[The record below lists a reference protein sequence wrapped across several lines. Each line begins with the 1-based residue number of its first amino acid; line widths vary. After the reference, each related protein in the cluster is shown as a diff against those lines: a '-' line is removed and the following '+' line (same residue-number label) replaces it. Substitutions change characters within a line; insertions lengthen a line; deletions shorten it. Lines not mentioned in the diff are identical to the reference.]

1 MEVFSMNHVTVG
13 VRQFQTFY
21 LLAIMLLLQA
31 CAGANPIAKAETT
44 EQRAYATYGT
54 FVIIEEQ
61 AAKLVSSGQIPNS
74 AVQAIGRAD
83 AAAKPVADSLLD
95 AALEFTVIRAEFEA
109 GGGTGEERYVRAM
122 NELNSWIE
130 RITPLVAN
138 LITAVK
144 GAE

>member
-1 MEVFSMNHVTVG
+1 MNYVTVG

-44 EQRAYATYGT
+44 EQRAFATYGT

-61 AAKLVSSGQIPNS
+61 AAKLVSSGQIPDS
-74 AVQAIGRAD
+74 AVRAIARAD
-83 AAAKPVADSLLD
+83 AQVKPVADSLLD
-95 AALEFTVIRAEFEA
+95 ATLEFAVIKAEFEA
-109 GGGTGEERYVRAM
+109 GATGEERFVRAM
-122 NELNSWIE
+122 NELNSWVE
-130 RITPLVAN
+130 RARPLIAN
-138 LITAVK
+138 LISAVK

>member
-1 MEVFSMNHVTVG
+1 MNHVTVG

-44 EQRAYATYGT
+44 EQRAFATYGT

-61 AAKLVSSGQIPNS
+61 AAKLVSSGQISDS
-74 AVQAIGRAD
+74 AVRAIARAD
-83 AAAKPVADSLLD
+83 SQVKSVADSLLD
-95 AALEFTVIRAEFEA
+95 ATLEFTVIRAEFEA
-109 GGGTGEERYVRAM
+109 GGTGEEQFVRAM
-122 NELNSWIE
+122 NELNSWVE
-130 RITPLVAN
+130 RARPLIAN
-138 LITAVK
+138 LISAVQ

>member
-1 MEVFSMNHVTVG
+1 MNHVTVG

-44 EQRAYATYGT
+44 EQRAFATYGT

-61 AAKLVSSGQIPNS
+61 AAKLVSSGQIPDS
-74 AVQAIGRAD
+74 AVRAIARAD
-83 AAAKPVADSLLD
+83 SQVKSVADSLLD
-95 AALEFTVIRAEFEA
+95 ATLEFAVIRAEFEA
-109 GGGTGEERYVRAM
+109 GGTGEEQFVRAM
-122 NELNSWIE
+122 NELNGWVE
-130 RITPLVAN
+130 RARPLIAN
-138 LITAVK
+138 LIAAVR

>member
-44 EQRAYATYGT
+44 EQRAFATYGT

-61 AAKLVSSGQIPNS
+61 AAKLVSSGQIPDS
-74 AVQAIGRAD
+74 AVRAIARAD
-83 AAAKPVADSLLD
+83 SQVKSVADSLLD
-95 AALEFTVIRAEFEA
+95 ATLEFAVIRAEFEA
-109 GGGTGEERYVRAM
+109 GGTGEEQFVRAM
-122 NELNSWIE
+122 NELNGWVE
-130 RITPLVAN
+130 RARPLIAN
-138 LITAVK
+138 LIAAVR

>member
-1 MEVFSMNHVTVG
+1 MNYVTTG

-44 EQRAYATYGT
+44 EQRAFATYGT

-61 AAKLVSSGQIPNS
+61 AAKLISSGQIPDS
-74 AVQAIGRAD
+74 AVRAIARAD
-83 AAAKPVADSLLD
+83 AQIKPVADSLLD
-95 AALEFTVIRAEFEA
+95 ATLEFTVIRAEYEA
-109 GGGTGEERYVRAM
+109 SGTGEERFVRAM
-122 NELNSWIE
+122 NELNGWVE
-130 RITPLVAN
+130 RARPLIAN
-138 LITAVK
+138 LIAAVK

>member
-1 MEVFSMNHVTVG
+1 MNYVTVG

-44 EQRAYATYGT
+44 EQRAFATYGT

-61 AAKLVSSGQIPNS
+61 AAKLVSSGQISDS
-74 AVQAIGRAD
+74 AVRAIARAD
-83 AAAKPVADSLLD
+83 SQVKSVADSLLD
-95 AALEFTVIRAEFEA
+95 ATLEFTVIRAEFEA
-109 GGGTGEERYVRAM
+109 GGTGEEQFVRAM
-122 NELNSWIE
+122 NELNSWVE
-130 RITPLVAN
+130 RARPLIAN
-138 LITAVK
+138 LISAVQ